1 MTYKR
6 LTAIA
11 YAALLITVFV
21 LLGLCAMYSIE
32 AEDARAENLRLRQQ
46 ILETE
51 AHDTDLRA
59 KLVSLSDEYH
69 TLYNACTP
77 EINEPAWQPAG
88 EFTICHYCSCDE
100 CCSKHDGITA
110 SGVPAEMGRTVAVDP
125 DVIPLGSE
133 VLLNG
138 VAYVA
143 EDTGVHGHVID
154 VYIDRHEQAAAMGTY
169 RANIC
174 WREVTDNG

>member
-1 MTYKR
+1 MNDKIT
-6 LTAIA
+6 TAIA
-11 YAALLITVFV
+11 YAALLCTVLV

-32 AEDARAENLRLRQQ
+32 AEDAAAENLRLRQQ

-59 KLVSLSDEYH
+59 KLVTLSDEYH
-69 TLYNACTP
+69 ALYDDTHGC
-77 EINEPAWQPAG
+77 NESAWQQAG
-88 EFTICHYCSCDE
+88 EFTICHYCSCPL
-100 CCSKHDGITA
+100 CCGKRDGITS
-110 SGVPAEMGRTVAVDP
+110 SGTVAEMGRTVAVDP

-154 VYIDRHEQAAAMGTY
+154 VYIDRHEQAAAMGSYTT
-169 RANIC
+169 NIC
-174 WREVTDNG
+174 WR

>member
-1 MTYKR
+1 MNDKK
-6 LTAIA
+6 LIAISF
-11 YAALLITVFV
+11 AALLCTVFV

-32 AEDARAENLRLRQQ
+32 AEDAAAENFRLRQQ

-77 EINEPAWQPAG
+77 EINESAWQPAG

-110 SGVPAEMGRTVAVDP
+110 SGTVAEMGRTVAVDP

-143 EDTGVHGHVID
+143 EDTGVHGKHID
-154 VYIDRHEQAAAMGTY
+154 LYIDSHDQALAMGTY
-169 RANIC
+169 KTNVS
-174 WREVTDNG
+174 WR